1 MHVFSLNSFDKEPF
15 EISSLDLEFPANEFI
30 FNLETQT
37 LVLFTH
43 GKREVQVVSLAK
55 INSPQLAINNLNPK
69 SSAILDVIFEID
81 TCERIGNTIN
91 FSVLFYFAD
100 LICRQEATFELNS
113 KHFEIESECEEI
125 DRSMIDKSVSD
136 NEELIDNQISVENME
151 KEKKMV
157 NNFSDK
163 NMSLLKDEIKCMVRD
178 VIKESLSEIIY
189 DALNEGIRAGFTQI
203 SEELITLTRNL
214 IKSVENGLESNLI
227 PQSISPKISQ
237 DSNNENQTIRD
248 LISQGELGLALRK
261 SAEIGNYR
269 LLLEVCRKFEDPFTA
284 LDEEQL
290 MQETLTQMFGLL
302 SLDIDEDTE
311 VKLDWLQEILIQID
325 LDSDLIE
332 NSKLSEQVDILFD
345 ELRSLVND
353 SLVDNNLQKKMKTV
367 MRLLRKFQM
376 N

>member
-1 MHVFSLNSFDKEPF
+1 M
-15 EISSLDLEFPANEFI
+15 
-30 FNLETQT
+30 
-37 LVLFTH
+37 
-43 GKREVQVVSLAK
+43 
-55 INSPQLAINNLNPK
+55 
-69 SSAILDVIFEID
+69 
-81 TCERIGNTIN
+81 
-91 FSVLFYFAD
+91 
-100 LICRQEATFELNS
+100 
-113 KHFEIESECEEI
+113 
-125 DRSMIDKSVSD
+125 
-136 NEELIDNQISVENME
+136 
-151 KEKKMV
+151 
-157 NNFSDK
+157 
-163 NMSLLKDEIKCMVRD
+163 
-178 VIKESLSEIIY
+178 
-189 DALNEGIRAGFTQI
+189 
-203 SEELITLTRNL
+203 
-214 IKSVENGLESNLI
+214 I

-284 LDEEQL
+284 LYEEQL
-290 MQETLTQMFGLL
+290 MQETLTQRFGLL